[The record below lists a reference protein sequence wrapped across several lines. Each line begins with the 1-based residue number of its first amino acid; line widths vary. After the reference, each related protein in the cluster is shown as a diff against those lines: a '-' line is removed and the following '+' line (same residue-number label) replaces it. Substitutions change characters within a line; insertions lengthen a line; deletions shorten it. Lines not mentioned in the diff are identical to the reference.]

1 MRRQQGLATLL
12 VTSMML
18 VTSLLFSI
26 ASYKNVF
33 YQIKRAQNEVLA
45 RKAHWL
51 AEGGLEC
58 GYATL
63 QLSPHPENADQ
74 AGFFPAG
81 CNSDSKIDLSANKD
95 GSDFNL
101 VSTYLGQANATVKK
115 SIKIT
120 SGTPASGGIQT
131 GSNMYANSSLAF
143 YNPDPGELVDGGWEC
158 VAVRYRGEYKVN
170 ASIKNFGLLATAN
183 DSFDAQGKD
192 CLPTHKTNGFTPL
205 SDFVHDPGLSPFED
219 FYGVSDSNH
228 NEVRDNTFDIVIKE
242 VAHTPAEGS
251 MTEYVGMKGCATA
264 INNALA
270 AGHESIWVEGN
281 CEISGDDYASIV
293 TASNNVNGINILIHD
308 GLFSVFPK
316 PVPIENETDKYL
328 KYEGIMFHYNLDYI
342 YNYND
347 WKGSE
352 AYGHLNHIPS
362 NFGDNVKLASY
373 YLHGALN
380 IHGGVILDAK
390 HFDATS
396 NSYISQNALLN
407 DSFGLTFYA
416 NYFAKFRSG
425 SGSGQVKWIKGS
437 WHDF

>member
-1 MRRQQGLATLL
+1 MKNQKGMATLL
-12 VTSMML
+12 ITSML
-18 VTSLLFSI
+18 LCVSLLFSL

-33 YQIKRAQNEVLA
+33 YQIKRTQNEVLA
-45 RKAHWL
+45 RQAHWK

-58 GYATL
+58 GYAML
-63 QLSPHPENADQ
+63 QTSPHPENADQ

-81 CNSDSKIDLSANKD
+81 CSSGSEIDLSATKN
-95 GSDFNL
+95 GSNFTL
-101 VSTYLGQANATVKK
+101 VSSYSGQAKATLKK
-115 SIKIT
+115 SVKIT
-120 SGTPASGGIQT
+120 LSGPPPSGGIQT

-170 ASIKNFGLLATAN
+170 ASIKNYGLATAN

-192 CLPTHKTNGFTPL
+192 CLPTHKTDGFTPL

-219 FYGVSDSNH
+219 FYGVTDSNH

-242 VAHTPAEGS
+242 VANAPAEGS
-251 MTEYVGMKGCATA
+251 MTEYAGMKGCATA
-264 INNALA
+264 INKALA
-270 AGHESIWVEGN
+270 AGKESIWVEGN
-281 CEISGDDYASIV
+281 CEISGEGYASIV
-293 TASNNVNGINILIHD
+293 TASNNTNGIMILIHD

-316 PVPIENETDKYL
+316 KVVGDL
-328 KYEGIMFHYNLDYI
+328 KYEGIIFHYNLDYN

-347 WKGSE
+347 WEGSE
-352 AYGHLNHIPS
+352 AYKHLNHNPS
-362 NFGDNVKLASY
+362 VFGDNVKLASY

-380 IHGGVILDAK
+380 IRGGVILDAK

-396 NSYISQNALLN
+396 NRYILQNALLN
-407 DSFGLTFYA
+407 DSFGMTFYA
-416 NYFAKFRSG
+416 NYFSKFSRG
-425 SGSGQVKWIKGS
+425 GGGGSGQVKWIKGS